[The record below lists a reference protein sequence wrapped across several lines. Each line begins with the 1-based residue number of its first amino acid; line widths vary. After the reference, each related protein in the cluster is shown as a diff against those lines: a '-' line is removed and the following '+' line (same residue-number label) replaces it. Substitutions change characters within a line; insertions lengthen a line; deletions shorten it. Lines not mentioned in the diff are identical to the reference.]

1 MTVEVEIKS
10 NDIVRKLMAA
20 FAPETRAS
28 MHALAADELAET
40 IGAHIRRYAMS
51 KHATARRFGAQP
63 TRHYENGVGRI
74 STSADSSRGYVVI
87 PIPGISRAWGPGEI
101 TPVRANRLTIPI
113 TPGGQTVYDKTVGE
127 LRALGW
133 KFFQGPRGHESE
145 DILFG
150 YRGKGKEREVKAMF
164 VLKTFVRL
172 EQDAS
177 LLPTQEALSKKASNA
192 IIKEVMEVVRKA
204 RGAA

>member
-1 MTVEVEIKS
+1 MTVDVEIKS
-10 NDIVRKLMAA
+10 NKVVSKLMAA

-74 STSADSSRGYVVI
+74 STSADSSRGEVVI
-87 PIPGISRAWGPGEI
+87 PIPGISRAWGAVEI

-113 TPGGQTVYDKTVGE
+113 TPGGQTVYGKTVGE

-150 YRGKGKEREVKAMF
+150 YRGKGKAREVKAMF

-192 IIKEVMEVVRKA
+192 IIREVMEVVKKA

>member
-1 MTVEVEIKS
+1 MTVDVEIKS

-74 STSADSSRGYVVI
+74 STSADSARGYVVI
-87 PIPGISRAWGPGEI
+87 PIPGISRAWGPVEI

-113 TPGGQTVYDKTVGE
+113 PPGGETVYGKTVGE

-204 RGAA
+204 RGSA

>member
-1 MTVEVEIKS
+1 MTVDVEIKS

-74 STSADSSRGYVVI
+74 STSADSARGYVVI
-87 PIPGISRAWGPGEI
+87 PIPGISRAWGPVEI

-113 TPGGQTVYDKTVGE
+113 PPGGETVYGKTVGE

-192 IIKEVMEVVRKA
+192 IIREVMEVVKKA

>member
-74 STSADSSRGYVVI
+74 STSADSARGVVVR
-87 PIPGISRAWGPGEI
+87 PSPGICRAWGPGEI

-113 TPGGQTVYDKTVGE
+113 TPGGQTVYGKTVGE

-150 YRGKGKEREVKAMF
+150 YRGKGKAREVKAMF

-177 LLPTQEALSKKASNA
+177 LLPTKDALSKKASNA
-192 IIKEVMEVVRKA
+192 IIKEVMEVVKKA
-204 RGAA
+204 RGKA

>member
-87 PIPGISRAWGPGEI
+87 PIPGISRAWGPVEI

-113 TPGGQTVYDKTVGE
+113 TPGGQTVYGKTVGE

-150 YRGKGKEREVKAMF
+150 YRGKGREREVKAMF

-177 LLPTQEALSKKASNA
+177 LLPTQEALSRKASNA
-192 IIKEVMEVVRKA
+192 IIREVMEVVKKA

>member
-1 MTVEVEIKS
+1 MTVDVEIKS
-10 NDIVRKLMAA
+10 NAVVSKLMAA

-74 STSADSSRGYVVI
+74 STSADSARGQVVI
-87 PIPGISRAWGPGEI
+87 PIPGISRAWGAVEI

-113 TPGGQTVYDKTVGE
+113 PPGGQTVYGKTVGE

-177 LLPTQEALSKKASNA
+177 LLPTQEALSRKASNA
-192 IIKEVMEVVRKA
+192 IIKEVMEVVKKA

>member
-1 MTVEVEIKS
+1 MTVDVEIKS

-74 STSADSSRGYVVI
+74 STSADSTRGVVVI
-87 PIPGISRAWGPGEI
+87 PIPGISRAWGPVEI

-113 TPGGQTVYDKTVGE
+113 TPGGETVYGKTVGE

-150 YRGKGKEREVKAMF
+150 YRGKGKAREIKAMF

-204 RGAA
+204 RGSA

>member
-10 NDIVRKLMAA
+10 NDVVRKLMAA

-74 STSADSSRGYVVI
+74 STIADSSRGYVVI
-87 PIPGISRAWGPGEI
+87 PIPGISRAWGPVEI

-113 TPGGQTVYDKTVGE
+113 TPGGQTVYGKTVGE

-177 LLPTQEALSKKASNA
+177 LLPTQEALSRKASNA

-204 RGAA
+204 RGSA

>member
-1 MTVEVEIKS
+1 MTVEVEIQS
-10 NDIVRKLMAA
+10 NDVVKKLMAA

-40 IGAHIRRYAMS
+40 IGAHIRRYAMT

-63 TRHYENGVGRI
+63 TGHYENGVGRI
-74 STSADSSRGYVVI
+74 STSADSAHGEVVI
-87 PIPGISRAWGPGEI
+87 PIPGISRAWGPVEI
-101 TPVRANRLTIPI
+101 TPVRANRLTVPI
-113 TPGGQTVYDKTVGE
+113 TPGGQTVYGKTVGE

-133 KFFQGPRGHESE
+133 RFFQGQRGHEAE

-177 LLPTQEALSKKASNA
+177 LLPTKEELSRKASNA
-192 IIKEVMEVVRKA
+192 IIREVMEVVKKA

>member
-1 MTVEVEIKS
+1 MTVDVEIKS

-20 FAPETRAS
+20 FAPETRTS

-40 IGAHIRRYAMS
+40 ICAHIRRYAMS
-51 KHATARRFGAQP
+51 RHATARRFGAQP

-74 STSADSSRGYVVI
+74 STSADSARGVVVI
-87 PIPGISRAWGPGEI
+87 PIPGISRAWGPVEI

-113 TPGGQTVYDKTVGE
+113 TPGGQTVYGKTVGE

-150 YRGKGKEREVKAMF
+150 YRGKGKAREVKAMF

-177 LLPTQEALSKKASNA
+177 LLPTKDALSKKASNA

-204 RGAA
+204 RGSA

>member
-74 STSADSSRGYVVI
+74 STSADSARGQVVI
-87 PIPGISRAWGPGEI
+87 PIPGISRAWGAVEI

-113 TPGGQTVYDKTVGE
+113 TPGGQTVYGKTVGE

-150 YRGKGKEREVKAMF
+150 YRGKGKAREVKAMF

-177 LLPTQEALSKKASNA
+177 LLPTKEALSKKASNA

>member
-1 MTVEVEIKS
+1 MTVDVEIKS
-10 NDIVRKLMAA
+10 NEVVSKLMAA

-87 PIPGISRAWGPGEI
+87 PIPGISRAWGPVEI

-113 TPGGQTVYDKTVGE
+113 TPGGQTVYGKTVGE

-192 IIKEVMEVVRKA
+192 IIREVMEVVKKA

>member
-1 MTVEVEIKS
+1 MTVDVEIKS

-28 MHALAADELAET
+28 MNALAADELAET

-87 PIPGISRAWGPGEI
+87 PIPGISRAWGSVEI

-113 TPGGQTVYDKTVGE
+113 TPGGETVYGKTVVE

-150 YRGKGKEREVKAMF
+150 YRGKGKAREVKAMF

-177 LLPTQEALSKKASNA
+177 LLPTQEALLKKASNA

-204 RGAA
+204 RGSA

>member
-1 MTVEVEIKS
+1 MTVYVEIKS
-10 NDIVRKLMAA
+10 NEVVSKLMAA
-20 FAPETRAS
+20 FAPETRES
-28 MHALAADELAET
+28 MNALAADELAET

-87 PIPGISRAWGPGEI
+87 PIPGISRAWGPVEI

-113 TPGGQTVYDKTVGE
+113 PPGGETVYGKTVGE